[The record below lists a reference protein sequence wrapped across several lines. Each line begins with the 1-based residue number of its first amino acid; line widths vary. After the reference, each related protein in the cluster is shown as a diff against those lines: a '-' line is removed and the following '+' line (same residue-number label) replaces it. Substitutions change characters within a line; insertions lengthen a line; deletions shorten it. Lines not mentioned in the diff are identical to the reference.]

1 METAP
6 QFFRQGPSLL
16 ARLGFFVLLSLLLM
30 AADTRFKYLSEIRQA
45 FSVVIYPLQKLAN
58 VPATIYDTGTK
69 FFFSQD
75 LTNENEYLK
84 QRYLSDRGQLQ
95 QLQALEAENTQLRKL
110 LEAAQR
116 MESKAVMA
124 EILHVPRDPFNRK
137 VILDKGSQSG
147 IQPGQVVVY
156 DAGVVGQITRNSPW
170 LSEVTLITDKDH
182 SVPVQ
187 IVRNGLRSVVSGT
200 GKDGTLE
207 LRYVAVNT
215 DIEEGDMLV
224 TSGIDGVYPPG
235 LPVAVV
241 SKIER
246 NPTYIFARVI
256 CTPAAGVGRHRQLL
270 ILSAMTPAMEY
281 PVDVFETKP
290 KLEGKKREK
299 VGIR

>member
-30 AADTRFKYLSEIRQA
+30 AADSRFKYLPEIRQA
-45 FSVVIYPLQKLAN
+45 FSIVIYPIQKLAN
-58 VPATIYDTGTK
+58 VPAQIYNTASEL
-69 FFFSQD
+69 FVSQHVTD
-75 LTNENEYLK
+75 ENEYLK
-84 QRYLSDRGQLQ
+84 QRYLADRGQLQ
-95 QLQALEAENTQLRKL
+95 QLQALEAENIQL
-110 LEAAQR
+110 
-116 MESKAVMA
+116 
-124 EILHVPRDPFNRK
+124 
-137 VILDKGSQSG
+137 
-147 IQPGQVVVY
+147 
-156 DAGVVGQITRNSPW
+156 GQITRNSPW
-170 LSEVTLITDKDH
+170 LSEVTLITDRDH

-187 IVRNGLRSVVSGT
+187 VVRNGLRSVVSGT

-235 LPVAVV
+235 LPVAMV

-246 NPTYIFARVI
+246 NPTYIFARVT

-270 ILSAMTPAMEY
+270 ILSAMTPVTENPA
-281 PVDVFETKP
+281 DTFEIKP
-290 KLEGKKREK
+290 KSEGKKREK
-299 VGIR
+299 IGIR